1 MNLFKAIFILC
12 LLVACKKE
20 QQVVIMPECTLSSQE
35 MVDVMVD
42 LALAKSAK
50 SLARQGL
57 RDSGIKPLEYIYAK
71 HGVDTIVIRENLEYY
86 NSDLKKS
93 KLLYEDVAAILKKRQ
108 EVLKVVIDTIEK
120 REENNQDEEDDDEE
134 DVDDEI
140 PLDDED

>member
-1 MNLFKAIFILC
+1 MKLFKAIFILC

-42 LALAKSAK
+42 LALVKSAK
-50 SLARQGL
+50 SLGRQGL

-86 NSDLKKS
+86 NLDLKKS
-93 KLLYEDVAAILKKRQ
+93 KLLYEDVATILKKRQ
-108 EVLKVVIDTIEK
+108 EVLKVVIDTIAK
-120 REENNQDEEDDDEE
+120 GEESNQDEEEE
-134 DVDDEI
+134 DDDDEI
-140 PLDDED
+140 PLDDDD